1 MYMLQQSRR
10 NVSMLTKLVSAIC
23 IASLFGSGIAFA
35 APPLPD
41 KEATSALVEEAGVVN
56 IMTVP
61 EKASF
66 IEVGNG
72 DIGIKPFAID
82 GKMSKHELVTF
93 VILPVLAGIL
103 AAANN
108 NDWLGTSSSS
118 SSGLAGTSD
127 GQTFNCG
134 VLNSGSGDVNC
145 DFSNTGGDSSGE

>member
-41 KEATSALVEEAGVVN
+41 KESTEALVQEAGVA

-61 EKASF
+61 QKESF
-66 IEVGNG
+66 IEIGGG
-72 DIGIKPFAID
+72 DIGIKPFSID
-82 GKMSKHELVTF
+82 GKMSKAEFTTF
-93 VILPVLAGIL
+93 IILPILAGII
-103 AAANN
+103 AAADNN
-108 NDWLGTSSSS
+108 NWLGTSSSS
-118 SSGLAGTSD
+118 SSGLASSD

>member
-1 MYMLQQSRR
+1 MQMLSKSRR

-41 KEATSALVEEAGVVN
+41 KESTEALIQEAGVAN

-61 EKASF
+61 QKASF
-66 IEVGNG
+66 IEVGGG

-82 GKMSKHELVTF
+82 GKISKAELTTF
-93 VILPVLAGIL
+93 IILPIIAGII
-103 AAANN
+103 AAADNN
-108 NDWLGTSSSS
+108 NWLGTSSSS
-118 SSGLAGTSD
+118 SSGLASSD